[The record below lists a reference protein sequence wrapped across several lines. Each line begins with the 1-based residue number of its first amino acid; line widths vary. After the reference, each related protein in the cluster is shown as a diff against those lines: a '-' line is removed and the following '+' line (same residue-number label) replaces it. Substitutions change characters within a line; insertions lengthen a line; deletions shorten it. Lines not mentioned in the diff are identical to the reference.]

1 LTDTS
6 KDAGKWVAILGKE
19 VIASDDD
26 YLNKAHKKAKKKSG
40 NKESMFIII
49 PKQEEALIL

>member
-1 LTDTS
+1 MS

-26 YLNKAHKKAKKKSG
+26 LNKAHKKAKKKSG
-40 NKESMFIII
+40 NK
-49 PKQEEALIL
+49 